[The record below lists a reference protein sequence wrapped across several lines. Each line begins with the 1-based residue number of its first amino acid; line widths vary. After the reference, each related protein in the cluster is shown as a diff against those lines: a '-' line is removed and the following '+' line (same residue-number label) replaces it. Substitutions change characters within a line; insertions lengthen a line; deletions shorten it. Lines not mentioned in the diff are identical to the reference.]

1 MRYLSLLFI
10 ILFSQCI
17 NAQTSSTFFV
27 KSKFDNSVKK
37 VYVLGDKVTLEL
49 SNSMNYDTR
58 IKGVINEI
66 TIDKIKVDNTWIELS
81 RINTIIAQSYIGLA
95 GMALGGGIWI
105 KGLSMPK
112 SSGGDGFIFMDLS
125 GLERIAVIIVGAVV
139 TAASAVS
146 LALIHKKYRRE
157 KCIFNTFVAPV
168 L

>member
-1 MRYLSLLFI
+1 MKYLSLFFV
-10 ILFSQCI
+10 ILFSQCS

-27 KSKFDNSVKK
+27 KSKFENSVRK
-37 VYVLGDKVTLEL
+37 VYGIGDKITLEV
-49 SNSMNYDTR
+49 SNSTNNYDAR
-58 IKGVINEI
+58 VKGVIKEI

-105 KGLSMPK
+105 KGLRMPD
-112 SSGGDGFIFMDLS
+112 SSGGYGYIDLS
-125 GLERIAVIIVGAVV
+125 GLYRLAIITVGAVV
-139 TAASAVS
+139 TTASAVS

-157 KCIFNTFVAPV
+157 KFIFNTFVAPV

>member
-95 GMALGGGIWI
+95 GMALGGAIWI

-112 SSGGDGFIFMDLS
+112 SSGGYGFIMDLA
-125 GLERIAVIIVGAVV
+125 GLERIAVIMVGTVV
-139 TAASAVS
+139 TTVSAVS

-157 KCIFNTFVAPV
+157 KFIFNTFVAPV

>member
-95 GMALGGGIWI
+95 GIALGGGIWI

-112 SSGGDGFIFMDLS
+112 TCGGMFIDICA
-125 GLERIAVIIVGAVV
+125 LERFAIITVGAVI
-139 TAASAVS
+139 TTTSALS

>member
-1 MRYLSLLFI
+1 MRYLSILFI
-10 ILFSQCI
+10 ILFSQCS

-27 KSKFDNSVKK
+27 KSKIDNSVKK
-37 VYVLGDKVTLEL
+37 VYVLVDKVTLEL
-49 SNSMNYDTR
+49 SNSMNYDKR

-112 SSGGDGFIFMDLS
+112 TCGGMFIDFCA
-125 GLERIAVIIVGAVV
+125 LERFAIITVGAVI
-139 TAASAVS
+139 TTTSALS
-146 LALIHKKYRRE
+146 LLLIHKKYRRE
-157 KCIFNTFVAPV
+157 KFIFNTFVAPV

>member
-1 MRYLSLLFI
+1 MKYLSLFFV
-10 ILFSQCI
+10 ILFSQCC

-27 KSKFDNSVKK
+27 KNKFDNSVRK
-37 VYVLGDKVTLEL
+37 VYGIGDKITLEV
-49 SNSMNYDTR
+49 SNSTNNYDAR
-58 IKGVINEI
+58 VKGVIKEI

-112 SSGGDGFIFMDLS
+112 TCGGMFIDFCA
-125 GLERIAVIIVGAVV
+125 LERFAIITVGTVITTTYAL
-139 TAASAVS
+139 S
-146 LALIHKKYRRE
+146 LLLIHKKYRRE
-157 KCIFNTFVAPV
+157 KFIFNTFVSPV

>member
-37 VYVLGDKVTLEL
+37 VYGIGDKVTLEL

-112 SSGGDGFIFMDLS
+112 SSGGYGVIIMDLA
-125 GLERIAVIIVGAVV
+125 GLERIAVIMVGTVV
-139 TAASAVS
+139 TTVSALS
-146 LALIHKKYRRE
+146 LLLIHKKCRRE

>member
-1 MRYLSLLFI
+1 MKYLSLFFV

-27 KSKFDNSVKK
+27 KNKFENSVRK
-37 VYVLGDKVTLEL
+37 VYGIGDKITLEV
-49 SNSMNYDTR
+49 SNSTNNYDAR
-58 IKGVINEI
+58 VKGVIKEI

-105 KGLSMPK
+105 KGLSMPD
-112 SSGGDGFIFMDLS
+112 SNGGYGYIDLS
-125 GLERIAVIIVGAVV
+125 GLYRLAIITVGAVV
-139 TAASAVS
+139 TTASTVS

-157 KCIFNTFVAPV
+157 KFIFNTFVSPV